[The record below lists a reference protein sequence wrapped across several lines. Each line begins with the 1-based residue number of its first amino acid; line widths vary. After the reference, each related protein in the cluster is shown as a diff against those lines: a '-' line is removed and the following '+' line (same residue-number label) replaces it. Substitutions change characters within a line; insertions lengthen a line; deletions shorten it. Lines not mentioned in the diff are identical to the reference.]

1 MGTWDVDSIQD
12 DKLIDIEGDCYWCF
26 CKLMDRVE
34 EIYTK
39 EQPGEQK
46 VRPCVGVSPASPFG
60 RGTKEEGL
68 VCLPADCSVFVV
80 CCDGVLLQASGVA

>member
-34 EIYTK
+34 EMYTK

-46 VRPCVGVSPASPFG
+46 VRSCVGVSPAFPFG
-60 RGTKEEGL
+60 RGTKEEGWFASL
-68 VCLPADCSVFVV
+68 LTAVFSL